1 MRANDITILICLA
14 ALGLLASGSALPQQT
29 IHQPYDIETFGKF
42 RRIMMAGAFSA
53 KVRLDEA
60 MARHPTTGVGALAD
74 ARGEITIYNGKLIVS
89 YGKTD
94 STGDAN
100 SESGAL
106 LAIGTV
112 AEWQ

>member
-29 IHQPYDIETFGKF
+29 IHQPYDIETFGQF
-42 RRIMMAGAFSA
+42 RRIMMAGDFSA

-89 YGKTD
+89 YGKPAAPVDVTVD
-94 STGDAN
+94 HA
-100 SESGAL
+100 AL
-106 LAIGTV
+106 LAM
-112 AEWQ
+112 